1 MGDRRDFRDGESLEP
16 GMWVPVQKVGMGSWG
31 KRVWEQAGS
40 QGKGLGPRGRSLGWG
55 GGAELVGRESW
66 VALRQGSCTGLEAL
80 PGQGRGFSWARLE
93 VGAMDVEGC
102 LGSLIRHGAGGAAR
116 GALGRE
122 GWGG

>member
-1 MGDRRDFRDGESLEP
+1 M
-16 GMWVPVQKVGMGSWG
+16 
-31 KRVWEQAGS
+31 
-40 QGKGLGPRGRSLGWG
+40 
-55 GGAELVGRESW
+55 GRESW